1 MGKAL
6 IKKMIPI
13 IQIGST
19 IQQNFGETVRNHG
32 YGIYDVIQDKYE
44 YVDMDNKKPFL
55 SFKIQ
60 SIDDLVNGTEKLA
73 NY

>member
-1 MGKAL
+1 
-6 IKKMIPI
+6 
-13 IQIGST
+13 
-19 IQQNFGETVRNHG
+19 
-32 YGIYDVIQDKYE
+32 
-44 YVDMDNKKPFL
+44 MDNKKPFL